1 MKTTKKN
8 YTEYLNELGYNLS
21 EDSFIIGGKLRRM
34 EYGDS
39 LRKYDPIAFQIG
51 YNEWKRCIK

>member
-1 MKTTKKN
+1 MKTTKRN
-8 YTEYLNELGYNLS
+8 YTEYLNELGYALS

-34 EYGDS
+34 EYGDA

-51 YNEWKRCIK
+51 YNEWKKCVK